1 LPLLIWSRRW
11 FWWGLVRTVL
21 LIAVALTCLQIG
33 LPRYGETE
41 EDHWRSMRESRGSE
55 KGR

>member
-1 LPLLIWSRRW
+1 M
-11 FWWGLVRTVL
+11 VL
-21 LIAVALTCLQIG
+21 LIAIALTCLQIG

-41 EDHWRSMRESRGSE
+41 EDHWRSMRESRGLE